1 MHLVKFRHTRAFAK
15 DQTGT
20 ATVSFVIWLPFVT
33 GIIMLVADL
42 ASIMFQHANVD
53 RVLQD
58 ANRLWAT
65 GMLSSGTET
74 EQYITTN
81 LTRPDGTVIGTRETD
96 IIAMTATSTVRM
108 QLTEIDMFGFFSTLV
123 GDRQVVIR
131 NQQVLEQAGS

>member
-1 MHLVKFRHTRAFAK
+1 
-15 DQTGT
+15 
-20 ATVSFVIWLPFVT
+20 
-33 GIIMLVADL
+33 
-42 ASIMFQHANVD
+42 
-53 RVLQD
+53 
-58 ANRLWAT
+58 
-65 GMLSSGTET
+65 MLSSGAET